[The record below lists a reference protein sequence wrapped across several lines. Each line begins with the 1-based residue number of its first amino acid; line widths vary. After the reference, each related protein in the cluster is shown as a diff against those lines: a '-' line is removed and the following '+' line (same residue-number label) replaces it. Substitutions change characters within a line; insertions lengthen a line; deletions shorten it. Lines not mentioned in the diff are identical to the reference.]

1 MNTVQLSA
9 STRHR
14 WTRTDVMVVMAYV
27 LLLVGYVINAID
39 RISFPV
45 FIPNIRAEY
54 GLSLSTS
61 GLISTISY
69 LGMGL
74 FGIPIG
80 YLLDRMSRK
89 HIFNLGLF
97 IFSLAT
103 ILTVAS
109 QSIWDMAL
117 YRVASGVGESM
128 QLTALLAIAGALF
141 SRYRGLAIGG
151 ANTAFAIGSFIGP
164 ALGGLLLTTYHSWR
178 VPLII
183 FGVVG
188 IVMCIVTYA
197 FVPSRLVDRKTS
209 ASERVAEVRVEGGSP
224 HMLNRNS
231 LLLIPV
237 AALGGLITFG
247 FLGMYPTF
255 LRTHLGFTA
264 EQAGILLALHG
275 IGALVSFLGGALGD
289 RFSPRV
295 VMVSAFLCTA
305 VIGVLMF
312 GGPTTFGAQAILS
325 FALGVTYSGVVYT
338 NTAAYLVKSVRQE
351 LAGIASGTFMVALY
365 VPAAFAGMTVGAM
378 AARWGWTVAGIV
390 ETSVFAVIGAV
401 LCVLLDPSQFSRAA
415 TAKTA

>member
-1 MNTVQLSA
+1 MNTAQQGTSA
-9 STRHR
+9 RH
-14 WTRTDVMVVMAYV
+14 WAKTDVAIVMVYV
-27 LLLVGYVINAID
+27 LLLVGYVINAVD

-45 FIPNIRAEY
+45 FIPNIRSEY

-74 FGIPIG
+74 FGVPIG

-89 HIFNLGLF
+89 HIFNLGLL

-103 ILTVAS
+103 LLTVMS
-109 QSIWDMAL
+109 QNIWDMAI
-117 YRVASGVGESM
+117 YRIASGVGESM

-151 ANTAFAIGSFIGP
+151 ANTAFAVGSFIGP
-164 ALGGLLLTTYHSWR
+164 ALGGVLLTAYGSWR
-178 VPLII
+178 VPLVI
-183 FGVVG
+183 FGAVG
-188 IVMCIVTYA
+188 LVMCVVTYA
-197 FVPSRLVDRKTS
+197 LAPSGIVDRHVGTP
-209 ASERVAEVRVEGGSP
+209 ETPVRVAVEGGSP

-275 IGALVSFLGGALGD
+275 VGALISFLGGGLGD
-289 RFSPRV
+289 RYSPRV

-312 GGPTTFGAQAILS
+312 DGPTTYGAQAALS

-365 VPAAFAGMTVGAM
+365 VPAAFAGMAVGAM
-378 AARWGWTVAGIV
+378 AARWGWAVAGVV
-390 ETSVFAVIGAV
+390 ETSLFAVIGAV
-401 LCVLLDPSQFSRAA
+401 LCGLLAPSQFSRAVVA
-415 TAKTA
+415 RTD

>member
-14 WTRTDVMVVMAYV
+14 WTRTDVMIVMAYV
-27 LLLVGYVINAID
+27 LLLVGYVINAVD

-45 FIPNIRAEY
+45 FIPNIRAEF

-103 ILTVAS
+103 ILTVVS
-109 QSIWDMAL
+109 QNVWDMAL

-164 ALGGLLLTTYHSWR
+164 ALGGLLLTT
-178 VPLII
+178 
-183 FGVVG
+183 
-188 IVMCIVTYA
+188 
-197 FVPSRLVDRKTS
+197 
-209 ASERVAEVRVEGGSP
+209 
-224 HMLNRNS
+224 
-231 LLLIPV
+231 
-237 AALGGLITFG
+237 
-247 FLGMYPTF
+247 
-255 LRTHLGFTA
+255 
-264 EQAGILLALHG
+264 
-275 IGALVSFLGGALGD
+275 
-289 RFSPRV
+289 
-295 VMVSAFLCTA
+295 
-305 VIGVLMF
+305 
-312 GGPTTFGAQAILS
+312 
-325 FALGVTYSGVVYT
+325 
-338 NTAAYLVKSVRQE
+338 
-351 LAGIASGTFMVALY
+351 
-365 VPAAFAGMTVGAM
+365 
-378 AARWGWTVAGIV
+378 
-390 ETSVFAVIGAV
+390 
-401 LCVLLDPSQFSRAA
+401 
-415 TAKTA
+415 